1 VKEQRG
7 ILLAVGVLAV
17 TVLGFLLIGGGP
29 GNDRPLDPRS
39 HGDAGTS
46 AVVALVEELGVDVDL
61 EVRQPGADVDAALL
75 LWDQLDAAERD
86 DLEDWV
92 RDGGTLVVTD
102 PASPLVPAGSDFSSI
117 IEDDPD
123 ALSGEEPVDVDAG
136 DCDIEPFEAQELE
149 SLAVWG
155 GPIQYDVAPGDRSC
169 FGNGDRAYVVQTT
182 LGDGNVV
189 AFGGSGTVVNH
200 TLGDADNAP
209 AIAALLAPTEGGRV
223 AVIDIGPAPL
233 NRGDETLTEVIP
245 TWANRVILQLAVAL
259 LVYVAWRA
267 RRLGQ
272 PVAEPQPVK
281 VAASELV
288 AAMGGMLERAGSP
301 QHAADVLRAEL
312 RRDLVTRLGL
322 PPNVAPATLVELVAP
337 RTQLDEAQLA
347 AALGPGPVNDDK
359 DLLTVVT
366 LIDIVRKE
374 VFVHVGS

>member
-1 VKEQRG
+1 MA
-7 ILLAVGVLAV
+7 LAVGVVAV

-39 HGDAGTS
+39 HADAGTS

-61 EVRQPGADVDAALL
+61 EVRRPGADVDAALL

-92 RDGGTLVVTD
+92 RAGGTLVVTD
-102 PASPLVPAGSDFSSI
+102 PASSFVPDGSDLNAI
-117 IEDDPD
+117 VEDDPD
-123 ALSGEEPVDVDAG
+123 ALSSEEPVDVEAG
-136 DCDIEPFEAQELE
+136 DCDIEPFEAQDLE
-149 SLAVWG
+149 TLAVWG
-155 GPIQYDVAPGDRSC
+155 GPIEYDVTPGDRSC
-169 FGNGDRAYVVQTT
+169 FGNGDRAYVVQTP

-209 AIAALLAPTEGGRV
+209 AIAALLAPSEGGRV
-223 AVIDIGPAPL
+223 AVIDIGLAPL
-233 NRGDETLTEVIP
+233 NRGDETLSEVIP
-245 TWANRVILQLAVAL
+245 TWASRVLLQLGVAL

-312 RRDLVTRLGL
+312 RRDLVSRLGL
-322 PPNVAPATLVELVAP
+322 PPNVTPATLVQLVAP

-347 AALGPGPVNDDK
+347 AALGPGPVSDDK

>member
-1 VKEQRG
+1 VKDQRG

-17 TVLGFLLIGGGP
+17 TVMGMWLIGGGP

-46 AVVALVEELGVDVDL
+46 AVVTLVEELGVDVDIEQREL
-61 EVRQPGADVDAALL
+61 GSDVDAALL
-75 LWDQLDAAERD
+75 LWDQLSSDERD

-92 RDGGTLVVTD
+92 RAGGTLVVTD
-102 PASPLVPAGSDFSSI
+102 PVSSFAPEGGDFSTI

-123 ALSGEEPVDVDAG
+123 ALSSMEPVDVEAG
-136 DCDIEPFEAQELE
+136 DCDIEPFEDQDL
-149 SLAVWG
+149 STLAVWG
-155 GPIQYDVAPGDRSC
+155 GPIQFDVGPGDRSC
-169 FGNGDRAYVVQTT
+169 FGNGDRAFVVQTP

-223 AVIDIGPAPL
+223 AVMDVDLAPL
-233 NRGDETLTEVIP
+233 SRGDETLSDVIP
-245 TWANRVILQLAVAL
+245 TWARRVLIQLCLAFV
-259 LVYVAWRA
+259 VFVAWRA

-272 PVAEPQPVK
+272 PVPEPQPVK

-288 AAMGGMLERAGSP
+288 AAMGGMLERSGSP
-301 QHAADVLRAEL
+301 QHAADVLRTEL
-312 RRDLVTRLGL
+312 RRELVNRLGL

-337 RTQLDEAQLA
+337 RTRLDEAQLA
-347 AALGPGPVNDDK
+347 AALGPGPVGTDK